1 MISNEYIFLCQIIII
16 IALSINYGILI
27 NWSLVIDE
35 YFFVREILTIIGM
48 ITSVKVIDK
57 YL

>member
-48 ITSVKVIDK
+48 ITAVKVIDK